1 MTEQTRSAQ
10 LRLTADGY
18 VVDLYERVDDNLILR
33 ESRVLAGK
41 SIYYAEDVVENWNSG
56 LIKL

>member
-10 LRLTADGY
+10 VRLTADGY

-33 ESRVLAGK
+33 ESRALPGK
-41 SIYYAEDVVENWNSG
+41 SIYYAMDVLENWNSG

>member
-18 VVDLYERVDDNLILR
+18 VVDLYERVDNNLILR
-33 ESRVLAGK
+33 ESRVLVDK

>member
-18 VVDLYERVDDNLILR
+18 VVDLYERDDNNLILR
-33 ESRVLAGK
+33 ESRVLVDK